1 MGKADTLNE
10 NFSIEENSFS
20 KDVGIVGKR
29 QGNANGSLQSE
40 GRVATGR
47 ELSMEW
53 AESVEDRPMA
63 CAQIWTIWKRCC
75 STTSRWVASVGW
87 KKDMVGVRLKE
98 TWIRTWGT
106 GVSLE

>member
-1 MGKADTLNE
+1 M
-10 NFSIEENSFS
+10 EENSCS
-20 KDVGIVGKR
+20 KDVGTVGTR

-63 CAQIWTIWKRCC
+63 CAQIWTIWESCY
-75 STTSRWVASVGW
+75 STTSRWVAKIGW
-87 KKDMVGVRLKE
+87 QKEGRGGSEAEGDMDKNMGDWSFLRM
-98 TWIRTWGT
+98 
-106 GVSLE
+106 SLDFSS